1 MKKNDSTPLALLHM
15 QSIRS
20 EYGIN
25 LFSCT
30 FAEQTLL
37 IYLYFLEKRGLTTI
51 LNMSDTAKHIGF
63 SRMTFYRALKKLI
76 NRDFVMMKKEQG
88 RLHRFKIRKQNL
100 VLAVEAVVNRIEKE
114 TSNGL

>member
-1 MKKNDSTPLALLHM
+1 MTKNDSTPLALLRM
-15 QSIRS
+15 QKIRA
-20 EYGIN
+20 EYGID

-37 IYLYFLEKRGLTTI
+37 IYLYNLEKLGVTTI

-88 RLHRFKIRKQNL
+88 RIHCFKIRKQNL
-100 VLAVEAVVNRIEKE
+100 VLAVEAVINRIKKE
-114 TSNGL
+114 ISNGI